1 MIASSFLAD
10 ALRAFNFC
18 VLVYFTL
25 ITLSYMLVTAFSAAH
40 VRAYF
45 RRRSA
50 STLRRMLRS
59 RTAVPVTICVP
70 AYNEQDTIA
79 GSIRAMLT
87 LEYSRYEIILA
98 NDGSTDG
105 TLAELI
111 ASFDLRRV
119 DQPIRSELPTAPV
132 LAVYRSCAHPNLV
145 VIDKVNGG
153 RADAVNACIN
163 ASTSRLICCVDADSI
178 IEHDGLL
185 AAVAP
190 FVDRPETTVAAGGI
204 IRVAN
209 GCVIDRGHVAEVRLP
224 RNPLAMFQTVEYMRA
239 FVAARTGWS
248 ALNGLLI
255 ISGAFGVFR
264 RRDVAEVGGF
274 AADSIGEDFELCL
287 RLHRRALEEGR
298 DYRLEFVP
306 DPVCWT
312 EVPQRLRDL
321 GGQRDRW
328 HRGLIDTLWRH
339 RVMIGNP
346 RYGAVG
352 MLALPFFVL
361 FEFLGAFIETLGYIA
376 IVTSLA
382 LGVVNIQFAVTF
394 LAVAL
399 LAGLLLSISAV
410 LLEDLAFR
418 RYGRLRDLLRLVL
431 FGVLENLGYR
441 QLVTAYRLR
450 GFFSY
455 LRGNKT
461 WGDIQRVGFGPASA
475 SSDSVSGGFG
485 PGPADPAAGAA
496 LLGQNR

>member
-1 MIASSFLAD
+1 VIASSFAAD
-10 ALRAFNFC
+10 ALRAFNTG

-25 ITLSYMLVTAFSAAH
+25 ITLSYMLVTVFSAAH

-50 STLRRMLRS
+50 TSLRRMLRS
-59 RTAVPVTICVP
+59 RTALPVTICVP
-70 AYNEQDTIA
+70 AHNEKDTIA

-111 ASFDLRRV
+111 DSFELRRV
-119 DQPIRSELPTAPV
+119 DKPLRSELATAPV
-132 LAVYRSCAHPNLV
+132 LGVYRSRAHQNLI

-153 RADAVNACIN
+153 RADALNACIN
-163 ASTSRLICCVDADSI
+163 AATTPLICCVDADSI

-185 AAVAP
+185 AAVAT
-190 FVDRPETTVAAGGI
+190 FVDRPETTIAAGGI

-224 RNPLAMFQTVEYMRA
+224 RHPLAMLQTVEYMRA

-264 RRDVAEVGGF
+264 RRDVADAGGF
-274 AADSIGEDFELCL
+274 ANDSIGEDFELCL
-287 RLHRRALEEGR
+287 RLHRRALEEAR
-298 DYRLEFVP
+298 PYRLEFVP

-312 EVPQRLRDL
+312 EVPQRLGDL

-339 RVMIGNP
+339 RAMIGNP
-346 RYGAVG
+346 RYGTVG
-352 MLALPFFVL
+352 MVALPFFVV
-361 FEFLGAFIETLGYIA
+361 FEFLGAFIEALGYVA
-376 IVTSLA
+376 IVVSLA
-382 LGVVNIQFAVTF
+382 LGIVNVQFALTF

-418 RYGRLRDLLRLVL
+418 RFGRLPDLLVLVA

-455 LRGNKT
+455 LRGNKA
-461 WGDIQRVGFGPASA
+461 WGDIKRVGFGP
-475 SSDSVSGGFG
+475 SGP
-485 PGPADPAAGAA
+485 PGGESAAGLSRAGA
-496 LLGQNR
+496 G